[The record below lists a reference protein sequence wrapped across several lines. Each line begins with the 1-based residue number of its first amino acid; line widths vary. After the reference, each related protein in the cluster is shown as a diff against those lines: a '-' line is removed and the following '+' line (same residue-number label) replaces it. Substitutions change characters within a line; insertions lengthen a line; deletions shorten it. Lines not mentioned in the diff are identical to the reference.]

1 MNDKEPS
8 LDAWGTRGREF
19 EELVNSYWDS
29 LPDNMQDEIRKFYE
43 WKAINKRGV
52 YNVQEELESQGY
64 DFDNLI
70 DELVYQISNLGVQW
84 EYNDEAYR
92 GFLIGG
98 ETGWTAEEILM
109 EAENL
114 GVDLEEYKE
123 EDEE

>member
-1 MNDKEPS
+1 MKGN
-8 LDAWGTRGREF
+8 
-19 EELVNSYWDS
+19 V
-29 LPDNMQDEIRKFYE
+29 M
-43 WKAINKRGV
+43 AINKRGV

-84 EYNDEAYR
+84 EYNDEAFR
-92 GFLIGG
+92 GFIVGG

-114 GVDLEEYKE
+114 GMELEGYKLEE
-123 EDEE
+123 ED

>member
-1 MNDKEPS
+1 M
-8 LDAWGTRGREF
+8 T
-19 EELVNSYWDS
+19 VY
-29 LPDNMQDEIRKFYE
+29 
-43 WKAINKRGV
+43 KRGV
-52 YNVQEELESQGY
+52 YDVEAELEKLSY
-64 DFDNLI
+64 DFDALI

-98 ETGWTAEEILM
+98 ESGWTAEEILM